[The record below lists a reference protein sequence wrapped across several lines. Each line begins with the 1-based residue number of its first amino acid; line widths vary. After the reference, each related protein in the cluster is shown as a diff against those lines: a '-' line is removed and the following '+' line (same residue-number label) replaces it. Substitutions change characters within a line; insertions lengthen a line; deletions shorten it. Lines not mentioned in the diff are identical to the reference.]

1 MSHDQA
7 LEMQNRLEMVL
18 EEFEHEVTQ
27 VTKATTQEELRSY
40 HGAVENLRN
49 VLSEVKN
56 YFVEVRNQLAE
67 VEGIPPAKMLAQLV
81 IGASTEALSALREA
95 EHYIEE
101 LKSTIKGKLKTPIPR
116 EDTQYADFS
125 AREAIRKTRY
135 IINRISD
142 HADNLP
148 DHL

>member
-7 LEMQNRLEMVL
+7 LELQNRLEMVL
-18 EEFEHEVTQ
+18 EQFENELTQ
-27 VTKATTQEELRSY
+27 VAKTTTQEELLSY
-40 HGAVENLRN
+40 HKAVENLRN
-49 VLSEVKN
+49 VLTEVKN

-67 VEGIPPAKMLAQLV
+67 VQGIPPAKMLAQLV
-81 IGASTEALSALREA
+81 IGASTEALSALRET
-95 EHYIEE
+95 EHYVEE
-101 LKSTIKGKLKTPIPR
+101 LKGTIKGKLKTPISR
-116 EDTQYADFS
+116 EDIQYADFS

-135 IINRISD
+135 IINRISG